1 MLEFFS
7 GCAGLF
13 NKTFNATFELEFF
26 RFLDGLL
33 LIQVCIA
40 LFLYLYHGTKRL

>member
-13 NKTFNATFELEFF
+13 TKTFNAACGLDYFK
-26 RFLDGLL
+26 FLAALL
-33 LIQVCIA
+33 LFQA
-40 LFLYLYHGTKRL
+40 AFGLFLYLYHGSKKL